1 MSDNNLLYNIL
12 NKETNGVL
20 FFYGVFLVI
29 IILIFTNIDFS
40 LSLFIGIIFYFI
52 IISYNN
58 AYNINNKITEEYK
71 IEEKSKSIGIDK
83 NKPDI
88 LDFLFYLKSYEQ
100 FSKEIF
106 NNIVILCKNFIELYN
121 DCIINKKLIN
131 NYYVSLENLKIKI
144 LFSLESFNL
153 NGTDLKELRENKL
166 EIEKIL
172 NVYLENLLLLNKKD
186 IYYNGYDVNTKILSS
201 SNILEYN
208 RFDYENEY
216 IRGIKVFDI
225 QNLQTI

>member
-121 DCIINKKLIN
+121 K
-131 NYYVSLENLKIKI
+131 
-144 LFSLESFNL
+144 
-153 NGTDLKELRENKL
+153 
-166 EIEKIL
+166 
-172 NVYLENLLLLNKKD
+172 
-186 IYYNGYDVNTKILSS
+186 
-201 SNILEYN
+201 
-208 RFDYENEY
+208 
-216 IRGIKVFDI
+216 
-225 QNLQTI
+225 